1 MDPEKISV
9 ENDKST
15 SKLVIKN
22 LQLYDSGE
30 YVLRADNNV
39 HRQEISV
46 FLHVEG
52 NQIINSMYCYV
63 TNGFNKIKHFVLF
76 R

>member
-1 MDPEKISV
+1 MYFYFCRIDPNSKELGMDPDKISV
-9 ENDKST
+9 ENNKST

-30 YVLRADNNV
+30 YILKADNDV

-52 NQIINSMYCYV
+52 N
-63 TNGFNKIKHFVLF
+63 
-76 R
+76 

>member
-1 MDPEKISV
+1 MDPDKISV
-9 ENDKST
+9 ENNKST

-22 LQLYDSGE
+22 LQLYDSGK
-30 YVLRADNNV
+30 YILKADNDV

-52 NQIINSMYCYV
+52 N
-63 TNGFNKIKHFVLF
+63 
-76 R
+76 